1 MPFNNYAKYYD
12 LFYADKN
19 YAGEVAFVV
28 DVIRRHSSGARS
40 FLDLGCGSGRH
51 AVELVKAGFSVT
63 GLDTSAEMI
72 ASGKERAA
80 SLPIEL
86 RDRLTLIRGD
96 AVNHHPGQTYEA
108 VVALFHV
115 INYQTTNDALR
126 GVFSS
131 ARKALAVDGVFVFDF
146 WYGPAV
152 LTEKPE
158 IRIRRIETAET
169 KLTRIGEPVHDVN
182 RNVVDVNYT
191 VIIVDAK
198 SEQAQEIKETH
209 SMRYLFLP
217 EIALLAEETGF
228 EVVEA
233 GEWLTARE
241 LSARSWS
248 AYVALRPINHK
259 A

>member
-1 MPFNNYAKYYD
+1 MPFSDYAKYYD

-19 YAGEVAFVV
+19 YAGEVGFVV
-28 DVIRRHSSGARS
+28 NVIRRHSSGARS

-80 SLPIEL
+80 SLPTEL
-86 RDRLTLIRGD
+86 RDRLTLIQGD
-96 AVNHHPGQTYEA
+96 AVNHHPSQIYDA

-126 GVFSS
+126 GLFSS
-131 ARKALAVDGVFVFDF
+131 ARKALAVDGIFVFDF

-158 IRIRRIETAET
+158 VRIKRIQTSDI
-169 KLTRIGEPVHDVN
+169 KLTRIAEPVHDVN
-182 RNVVDVNYT
+182 RNIVDVNYT
-191 VIIVDAK
+191 VIIIDAK
-198 SEQAQEIKETH
+198 SGQAQEIKETH

-217 EIALLAEETGF
+217 EIAQLAEETGF
-228 EVVEA
+228 EIVES
-233 GEWLTARE
+233 GEWLTANE

-248 AYVALRPINHK
+248 AYVALRPINHNV
-259 A
+259 